1 MKKGR
6 MKKAVSG
13 FLAALTLLSTVLSP
27 VYASEVQ
34 PKEPKPPLY
43 EEVKDQLNAD
53 EVVKAEDLELEYGS
67 TFDVKLDFTKIEIP
81 DKEKVKVTF
90 EEAKNEAGE
99 EFSTEKTDTYNAVY
113 YVEPMKTDHP
123 KYQISR
129 KLIVKEP
136 QQEEAQTVGTTD
148 IVQNGAEISEE
159 ESDSDGE
166 AETQPGEET
175 DSDIDSAEDQE
186 PSDIQETPVTE
197 VPDVEVEPSADQ
209 EMEETPVEPEE
220 PKASEE
226 IEQLLPETEE
236 NEEIEEKTDDG
247 SYKVEIVKGD
257 EYNITLNHED
267 GKYAPGEI
275 VEFSADIAGL
285 PAVETTMVEA
295 NKDESNADLMYS
307 EVTYNEETG
316 TYSFVMPEDDITLG
330 VSTDQAEGGIM
341 LICQGGYCS
350 SGWKEWSPL

>member
-43 EEVKDQLNAD
+43 EEVKNQLDTD
-53 EVVKAEDLELEYGS
+53 EVVKAEDLELDYGS

-90 EEAKNEAGE
+90 EEAKNETGE
-99 EFSTEKTDTYNAVY
+99 EFSTEKADTYKAVY
-113 YVEPMKTDHP
+113 YVEPTKTDHP

-136 QQEEAQTVGTTD
+136 QQEEIQTVGTTD
-148 IVQNGAEISEE
+148 IVQNDAEISEE
-159 ESDSDGE
+159 ESDSDG
-166 AETQPGEET
+166 ETQPGEET

-186 PSDIQETPVTE
+186 PSDTQETPVTE

-220 PKASEE
+220 QRRLK
-226 IEQLLPETEE
+226 
-236 NEEIEEKTDDG
+236 K
-247 SYKVEIVKGD
+247 
-257 EYNITLNHED
+257 LNSCYRRQ
-267 GKYAPGEI
+267 KRMRK
-275 VEFSADIAGL
+275 SKRRQ
-285 PAVETTMVEA
+285 MMEA
-295 NKDESNADLMYS
+295 IKSRL
-307 EVTYNEETG
+307 
-316 TYSFVMPEDDITLG
+316 
-330 VSTDQAEGGIM
+330 
-341 LICQGGYCS
+341 
-350 SGWKEWSPL
+350 

>member
-197 VPDVEVEPSADQ
+197 IPDMEVEPSVDQ
-209 EMEETPVEPEE
+209 EMEEPPAEWKNQKLLENLNSCYLRQKRMRK
-220 PKASEE
+220 PKRR
-226 IEQLLPETEE
+226 QMTEV
-236 NEEIEEKTDDG
+236 IK
-247 SYKVEIVKGD
+247 
-257 EYNITLNHED
+257 
-267 GKYAPGEI
+267 
-275 VEFSADIAGL
+275 
-285 PAVETTMVEA
+285 
-295 NKDESNADLMYS
+295 
-307 EVTYNEETG
+307 
-316 TYSFVMPEDDITLG
+316 
-330 VSTDQAEGGIM
+330 
-341 LICQGGYCS
+341 
-350 SGWKEWSPL
+350 